1 MNGVSFVLVVVGR
14 WNKEIGRTARKV
26 ENRAM
31 KESGSGDFGGNLEKE
46 GRGDNFEFKKALKY
60 KFAYKACNYGV
71 KTRDG
76 CPEGVQ
82 EQIVW
87 LCLEVARNLF

>member
-1 MNGVSFVLVVVGR
+1 M
-14 WNKEIGRTARKV
+14 V
-26 ENRAM
+26 EQLGKWRIELC

-60 KFAYKACNYGV
+60 KFACKACNYGV

>member
-31 KESGSGDFGGNLEKE
+31 
-46 GRGDNFEFKKALKY
+46 
-60 KFAYKACNYGV
+60 
-71 KTRDG
+71 
-76 CPEGVQ
+76 
-82 EQIVW
+82 
-87 LCLEVARNLF
+87 

>member
-1 MNGVSFVLVVVGR
+1 M
-14 WNKEIGRTARKV
+14 V
-26 ENRAM
+26 EQLGKWRIELC

-46 GRGDNFEFKKALKY
+46 GRGASFEFKKALKY
-60 KFAYKACNYGV
+60 KFACKACKYGV

-76 CPEGVQ
+76 CPEGAQ
-82 EQIVW
+82 EQILW